1 MEDRVTYVS
10 SMIAANKAIQSVVYL
25 AKYYEQIGD
34 RNMINPLI
42 QSVPVSIA
50 NEPILAEIRQAYMPE
65 RTHKENEI
73 TIFCGPGFEQWS
85 PKNVEG
91 GIGGSE
97 EAVIYLSRELV
108 KLGWKV
114 IVYADPGVDAGEYDG
129 VKYEPYFNFNMKDTF
144 NILIIWRRIM
154 DGMPKAKKRYV
165 WLHDIPNSTEFT
177 EERLKQIDKVIVLSK
192 WHRERLPNIPDSKM
206 WISSNG
212 VDL

>member
-97 EAVIYLSRELV
+97 EAVIYLTRELA

-114 IVYADPGVDAGEYDG
+114 TVYADPGVDAGEYDG
-129 VKYEPYFNFNMKDTF
+129 VKYEPYFNFNAKDTF
-144 NILIIWRRIM
+144 NILVLWRQLQSNL
-154 DGMPKAKKRYV
+154 PKAKKIYC
-165 WLHDIPNSTEFT
+165 WLHDIPVATDFT
-177 EERLKQIDKVIVLSK
+177 PERLSNVDKIIVLSQ
-192 WHRERLPNIPDSKM
+192 WHRECIPNVPDDK
-206 WISSNG
+206 I
-212 VDL
+212 